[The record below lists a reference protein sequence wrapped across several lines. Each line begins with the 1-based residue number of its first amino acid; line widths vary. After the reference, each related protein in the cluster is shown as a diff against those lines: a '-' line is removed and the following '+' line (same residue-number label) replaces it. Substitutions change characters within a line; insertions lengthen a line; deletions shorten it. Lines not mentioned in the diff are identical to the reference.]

1 MSAALA
7 IRTTLPVYG
16 REMSENVKK
25 PLLAA
30 CRHLLHPLVRIL
42 LRHGVSY
49 GEFSD
54 SVRGAY
60 LDIAAAELIPPGRP
74 QSDARLGI
82 LTGISKEEVHRIR
95 AMDASD
101 DSEVGLNRIARVLQ
115 GWCQDPQY
123 LGPYGL
129 PLEIPF
135 EGDGISFEQLVK
147 NYADDVS
154 PRALLD
160 ELLRV
165 NAARETDDGYV
176 RLLNRTYVPTPLDP
190 VGLERLGN
198 VVNYFIDTVDFN
210 LQKKRQG
217 EGRFERYAI
226 TMEGLSPTKFQA
238 FDELIREKGQELL
251 EILDDWLGQNETKG
265 GHKLPPSESI
275 RTGVGIFHFIEKN
288 PGIHDDLDFVVKTGA
303 AGTQSPANIKGEQH
317 DRED

>member
-1 MSAALA
+1 
-7 IRTTLPVYG
+7 
-16 REMSENVKK
+16 MSEKVKK

-42 LRHGVSY
+42 LRQGVSY

-54 SVRGAY
+54 AVRGAY
-60 LDIAAAELIPPGRP
+60 IDIAGAELVPAGRP
-74 QSDARLGI
+74 QTDSRLGI
-82 LTGISKEEVHRIR
+82 LTGISTEEVHRIR
-95 AMDASD
+95 ALDEAD

-115 GWCQDPQY
+115 GWSQDPEY

-129 PLEIPF
+129 PLEIPL
-135 EGDGISFEQLVK
+135 EGDGISFEQLVRA
-147 NYADDVS
+147 YADDVT
-154 PRALLD
+154 PRSLLD

-165 NAARETDDGYV
+165 NAALETDDGYV
-176 RLLNRTYVPTPLDP
+176 RLLNRTYLPTPLDP

-210 LQKKRQG
+210 LQKKKQG

-226 TMEGLSPTKFQA
+226 TMEGLSPNKFQA

-251 EILDDWLGQNETKG
+251 EILDDWLGQNEMKG

-275 RTGVGIFHFIEKN
+275 RTGVGIFHFVEKD
-288 PGIHDDLDFVVKTGA
+288 PQALDALLIASNSEIGSA
-303 AGTQSPANIKGEQH
+303 AVEKKGEF
-317 DRED
+317 R

>member
-1 MSAALA
+1 
-7 IRTTLPVYG
+7 
-16 REMSENVKK
+16 MSENVKK
-25 PLLAA
+25 PLLSA

-60 LDIAAAELIPPGRP
+60 IDIAGAELIPLGRP
-74 QSDARLGI
+74 HTDSRLGI
-82 LTGISKEEVHRIR
+82 LTGISKEDVHRIR
-95 AMDASD
+95 ALDEND

-115 GWCQDPQY
+115 GWSQDPEY

-129 PLEIPF
+129 PLEIPL

-147 NYADDVS
+147 TYADDVT
-154 PRALLD
+154 PRSLLD

-165 NAARETDDGYV
+165 SAALETDDGYV
-176 RLLNRTYVPTPLDP
+176 RLLNRTYLPTPLDP

-210 LQKKRQG
+210 LQKKKQG

-251 EILDDWLGQNETKG
+251 EILDDWLGQNEIKG
-265 GHKLPPSESI
+265 GHKLQPNESI
-275 RTGVGIFHFIEKN
+275 RTGVGIFHFVEKN
-288 PGIHDDLDFVVKTGA
+288 PEINEELVFIPGTGVV
-303 AGTQSPANIKGEQH
+303 PAPADSI
-317 DRED
+317 R

>member
-1 MSAALA
+1 MTAAIA
-7 IRTTLPVYG
+7 VWTESPDYG
-16 REMSENVKK
+16 HGMSENVKK

-60 LDIAAAELIPPGRP
+60 IDIAKAELIPPGRP
-74 QSDARLGI
+74 HSDARLAI
-82 LTGISKEEVHRIR
+82 LTGISKEEVHRVR
-95 AMDASD
+95 AMDEED
-101 DSEVGLNRIARVLQ
+101 DSEVGLNRIARALQ
-115 GWCQDPQY
+115 GWCQDPAY

-135 EGDGISFEQLVK
+135 EGEGISFEQLVK
-147 NYADDVS
+147 TYADS
-154 PRALLD
+154 TNPRALLD

-176 RLLNRTYVPTPLDP
+176 RLINRTYVPTPLDP

-210 LQKKRQG
+210 LQKKKQG
-217 EGRFERYAI
+217 SGRFERYAI
-226 TMEGLSPTKFQA
+226 TMEGLSPSKFGA

-251 EILDDWLGQNETKG
+251 EILDDWLGQNEIKG
-265 GHKLPPSESI
+265 GHKLPPTESI

-288 PGIHDDLDFVVKTGA
+288 PGTHEELDLVVMTGTADGTPSTDDKR
-303 AGTQSPANIKGEQH
+303 GTT
-317 DRED
+317 

>member
-7 IRTTLPVYG
+7 IRNAPAEHGLG
-16 REMSENVKK
+16 MSENVKK

-60 LDIAAAELIPPGRP
+60 IDIAKAELIPPGRP
-74 QSDARLGI
+74 HSDARLSI
-82 LTGISKEEVHRIR
+82 LTGISKEEVHRVR
-95 AMDASD
+95 AMDEED
-101 DSEVGLNRIARVLQ
+101 ESEVGLNRIARALQ
-115 GWCQDPQY
+115 GWCQDPAY

-147 NYADDVS
+147 AYTDSTN

-176 RLLNRTYVPTPLDP
+176 RLINRTYVPTPLDP

-210 LQKKRQG
+210 LQKKKQG
-217 EGRFERYAI
+217 SGRFERYAI
-226 TMEGLSPTKFQA
+226 TMEGLSPSKFRA
-238 FDELIREKGQELL
+238 FDDLIREKGQELL
-251 EILDDWLGQNETKG
+251 EILDDWLGQNEIKG
-265 GHKLPPSESI
+265 GHKLPPTESI

-288 PGIHDDLDFVVKTGA
+288 PGTHEELDLVVMSGTADGA
-303 AGTQSPANIKGEQH
+303 PLANDKRGTT
-317 DRED
+317 

>member
-7 IRTTLPVYG
+7 VCNAQAEYG
-16 REMSENVKK
+16 LGMSESVKK

-60 LDIAAAELIPPGRP
+60 IDIAKAELIPPGRP
-74 QSDARLGI
+74 HSDARLGI
-82 LTGISKEEVHRIR
+82 LTGISKEEVHRVR
-95 AMDASD
+95 AMDEED

-115 GWCQDPQY
+115 GWCQDPAY

-147 NYADDVS
+147 TYTDSRN

-176 RLLNRTYVPTPLDP
+176 RLINRTYVPTPLDP

-210 LQKKRQG
+210 LQKKKQG
-217 EGRFERYAI
+217 SGRFERYAI
-226 TMEGLSPTKFQA
+226 TMEGLSPSKFRA

-251 EILDDWLGQNETKG
+251 EILDDWLGQNEIKG
-265 GHKLPPSESI
+265 GHKLPPTESI

-288 PGIHDDLDFVVKTGA
+288 PGTHEELDLVVMSGTADGAPLADDKR
-303 AGTQSPANIKGEQH
+303 GTT
-317 DRED
+317 

>member
-7 IRTTLPVYG
+7 IWDAPPEYG
-16 REMSENVKK
+16 LEMSENVKK

-60 LDIAAAELIPPGRP
+60 IDIAKAELIPPGRP
-74 QSDARLGI
+74 HSDSRLAI
-82 LTGISKEEVHRIR
+82 LTGITKEEVHRVR
-95 AMDASD
+95 ALDESE

-115 GWCQDPQY
+115 GWCQDPAY

-147 NYADDVS
+147 TYTDSTN

-176 RLLNRTYVPTPLDP
+176 RLLNRAYVPTPLDP

-210 LQKKRQG
+210 LQKKKQG

-226 TMEGLSPTKFQA
+226 TMEGLMPSKFKA

-251 EILDDWLGQNETKG
+251 EILDDWLGQNETQG
-265 GHKLPPSESI
+265 GHKLPPTESI
-275 RTGVGIFHFIEKN
+275 RTGVGIFHFVEKN
-288 PGIHDDLDFVVKTGA
+288 PGTSDDVDFVVMSGTADDNSQA
-303 AGTQSPANIKGEQH
+303 ADKRGST
-317 DRED
+317 

>member
-7 IRTTLPVYG
+7 IWEEPPSVGLG
-16 REMSENVKK
+16 MSDSVKK

-42 LRHGVSY
+42 LRHGLSY

-54 SVRGAY
+54 AVRGAY
-60 LDIAAAELIPPGRP
+60 IDIARADLIPPGRP
-74 QSDARLGI
+74 HSDARLAI

-95 AMDASD
+95 ALDESD

-115 GWCQDPQY
+115 GWSQDPAY

-129 PLEIPF
+129 PLEIPL

-147 NYADDVS
+147 TYADDVS

-210 LQKKRQG
+210 LQKKKQG

-226 TMEGLSPTKFQA
+226 TMEGLSPFKFQA
-238 FDELIREKGQELL
+238 FDELVREKGQELL

-288 PGIHDDLDFVVKTGA
+288 PDIQEDVEFVAKSGM
-303 AGTQSPANIKGEQH
+303 AGQSSPADNN
-317 DRED
+317 

>member
-1 MSAALA
+1 
-7 IRTTLPVYG
+7 
-16 REMSENVKK
+16 MSENVKK

-60 LDIAAAELIPPGRP
+60 IDIAKAELIPAGRP
-74 QSDARLGI
+74 HSDARLAI
-82 LTGISKEEVHRIR
+82 LTGISKEEVHRVR
-95 AMDASD
+95 AMDEEN
-101 DSEVGLNRIARVLQ
+101 DSEVGLNRIARALQ
-115 GWCQDPQY
+115 GWCQDPAY

-135 EGDGISFEQLVK
+135 EGEGISFEQLVK
-147 NYADDVS
+147 TYTDSTN

-176 RLLNRTYVPTPLDP
+176 RLINRTYVPTPLDP

-210 LQKKRQG
+210 LQKKKQG
-217 EGRFERYAI
+217 SGRFERYAI
-226 TMEGLSPTKFQA
+226 TMEGLSPSKFGA

-251 EILDDWLGQNETKG
+251 EILDDWLGQNEIKG
-265 GHKLPPSESI
+265 GHRLPPTESI

-288 PGIHDDLDFVVKTGA
+288 PGIHEELDLVVMTGTADGTPSADDKR
-303 AGTQSPANIKGEQH
+303 GTT
-317 DRED
+317 

>member
-1 MSAALA
+1 
-7 IRTTLPVYG
+7 
-16 REMSENVKK
+16 MSETVKK

-60 LDIAAAELIPPGRP
+60 LDIARAELVPPGRP
-74 QSDARLGI
+74 HTDSRLSI
-82 LTGISKEEVHRIR
+82 LTGITKEEVHRIR
-95 AMDASD
+95 ALDEKD
-101 DSEVGLNRIARVLQ
+101 ESEVGLNRIARVLQ
-115 GWCQDPQY
+115 GWSQDPEY

-129 PLEIPF
+129 PLEIPLL
-135 EGDGISFEQLVK
+135 GDGISFEQLVK
-147 NYADDVS
+147 TYADDVT
-154 PRALLD
+154 PRALLE
-160 ELLRV
+160 ELVRV
-165 NAARETDDGYV
+165 NAALETDDGYV
-176 RLLNRTYVPTPLDP
+176 RLLNRTYLPTPLDP

-210 LQKKRQG
+210 LQKKKQG

-226 TMEGLSPTKFQA
+226 TMEGLSPSAFQA

-265 GHKLPPSESI
+265 GHKLPPTQSI
-275 RTGVGIFHFIEKN
+275 RTGVGIFHFIEKDPAIN
-288 PGIHDDLDFVVKTGA
+288 DEIEMVVSNHTADRLATSTEK
-303 AGTQSPANIKGEQH
+303 KGN
-317 DRED
+317 